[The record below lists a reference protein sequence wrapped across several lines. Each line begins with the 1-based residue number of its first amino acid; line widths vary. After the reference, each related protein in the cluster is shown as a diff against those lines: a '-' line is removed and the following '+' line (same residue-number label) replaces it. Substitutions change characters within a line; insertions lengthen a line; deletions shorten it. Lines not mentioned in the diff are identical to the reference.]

1 MSPTFRA
8 GPLLAALDPEPFQP
22 RFPWLGA
29 DLQTLRDSL
38 RPLALGPDRG
48 TPHLFDLEGG
58 EHLMAC
64 LDPPE
69 LGGASPEAPPRGW
82 VVVLHGLGGSSRR
95 GGVRRLGQQLQAA
108 GFAVLRLNLRGAGP
122 GRPLARGTYAARCNR
137 DLLPVLR
144 QAAALAAPAPL
155 LAVGLSLGGTVLLNA
170 ALAEPALLAGLVC
183 VSSPLDLA
191 ASSAQI
197 ERPRNRL
204 YQRWLLQR
212 LIAQTLDD
220 PFGVDP
226 RERRALQGDN
236 APGSIRGFD
245 AAITAPRWGYADV
258 EAYYRQ
264 ASPLP
269 ALGRR
274 LQEGKGL
281 PPTLLVHALDDPW
294 VPAAPAAELAAA
306 VASAGRSPAPGS
318 LEVLLTRQG
327 GHNGFHGRSDGS
339 GGSWADRL
347 TATWLQ
353 AVVGVSVRD

>member
-1 MSPTFRA
+1 MAHPLGA
-8 GPLLAALDPEPFQP
+8 GPLLASLDLEPFQP

-48 TPHLFDLEGG
+48 IPHLFDLEAG
-58 EHLMAC
+58 ERLMAS
-64 LDPPE
+64 LDPPRPA
-69 LGGASPEAPPRGW
+69 GSSQEAPPRAW
-82 VVVLHGLGGSSRR
+82 VLVLHGLGGSSRR
-95 GGVRRLGQQLQAA
+95 GGVRRLGQLLQQA

-122 GRPLARGTYAARCNR
+122 GRPLARGTYAACCNR

-170 ALAEPALLAGLVC
+170 ALAEPTLLAGLVC

-191 ASSAQI
+191 VSSAQI

-212 LIAQTLDD
+212 LMAETLHD
-220 PFGVDP
+220 PFGLDP
-226 RERRALQGDN
+226 HERRDLEGGN
-236 APGSIRGFD
+236 APGSIRAFD

-258 EAYYRQ
+258 EHYYRQ
-264 ASPLP
+264 ASPLS
-269 ALGRR
+269 ALRTR
-274 LQEGKGL
+274 LQEGEGL

-294 VPAAPAAELAAA
+294 VPAGPTLELAAA
-306 VASAGRSPAPGS
+306 VASGGRSPGPGP
-318 LEVLLTRQG
+318 LEVVLTRQG
-327 GHNGFHGRSDGS
+327 GHNGFHGRRDGTR
-339 GGSWADRL
+339 GSWADRL
-347 TATWLQ
+347 GTAWLDRLTQ
-353 AVVGVSVRD
+353 RLVQG